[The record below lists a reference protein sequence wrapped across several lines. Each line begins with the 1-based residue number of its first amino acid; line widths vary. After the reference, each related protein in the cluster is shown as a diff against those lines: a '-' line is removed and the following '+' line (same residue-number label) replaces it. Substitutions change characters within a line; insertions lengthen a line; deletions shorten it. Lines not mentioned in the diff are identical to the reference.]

1 MNYFQ
6 GITVDDHVT
15 GTEMLASYA
24 RIRAKF
30 DEVRAPVPP
39 PPKPAKSAGSGV
51 GHRQPVPDDKALA
64 RAVDRL
70 ASATASA
77 TQGLA
82 AAISRH
88 DEGEAM
94 ARQDSISTAEE
105 PPNKPPPSVDKIQRV
120 VARHYGVTRTDIL
133 SQRRTAAV
141 VRPRQV
147 AMYLAKTMTLRSL
160 PEIGRL
166 FGGRDHTTVLHA
178 VRKIDALV
186 KIDLVLAD
194 VIAAIRA
201 ELAEGQQQ

>member
-70 ASATASA
+70 ASAT
-77 TQGLA
+77 QGLA

-88 DEGEAM
+88 DEAEAM
-94 ARQDSISTAEE
+94 ARQDSISAAEE
-105 PPNKPPPSVDKIQRV
+105 PPNKPPPRIEVIQHT
-120 VARHYGVTRTDIL
+120 VARQYGVTRTDIL

>member
-51 GHRQPVPDDKALA
+51 GQRQPVPDDKALA
-64 RAVDRL
+64 RAIDRL
-70 ASATASA
+70 ASA

-94 ARQDSISTAEE
+94 ARQDSISAAEE
-105 PPNKPPPSVDKIQRV
+105 PPNKLPPSVDKIQRV
-120 VARHYGVTRTDIL
+120 VACHYNVSRDDIL

-141 VRPRQV
+141 VLPRQV
-147 AMYLAKTMTLRSL
+147 AMYLAKTLTLRTL
-160 PEIGRL
+160 AEVGRR
-166 FGGRDHTTVLHA
+166 FAGRDHTTVRHA